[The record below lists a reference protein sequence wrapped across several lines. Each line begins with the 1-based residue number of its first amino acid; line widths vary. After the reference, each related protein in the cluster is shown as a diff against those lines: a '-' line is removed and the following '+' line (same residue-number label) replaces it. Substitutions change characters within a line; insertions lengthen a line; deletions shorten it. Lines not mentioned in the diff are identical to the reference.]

1 MIDWSQCEDV
11 ESVPDRCG
19 GQPVVKGTRLP
30 VQAILDNAEDC
41 SADEI
46 ATEIFPSVPVEIV
59 QRILAFAGVTPLD
72 YSDIPPLDD
81 EFFATAKR
89 AQPLLLCLD
98 FEASGSGPRGYPIE
112 VAIADVVTGAAREW
126 LIAPTPAWLETGVW
140 DAEAE
145 AVHGISLTEIIAY
158 GRGVGDVAAELT
170 AQTRGAQVLSDAP
183 TFDTKWLRDLYRAT
197 GAEPPFELLDFH
209 QIAWREA
216 VRRGRRRGRRPDMA
230 IVKAEAEAYALF
242 PNQHRAGPD
251 ARRNAEMLRQI
262 QRLLP

>member
-1 MIDWSQCEDV
+1 MIDWSQCPDV
-11 ESVPDRCG
+11 ERSADTLSGAWRI
-19 GQPVVKGTRLP
+19 KGHRIP

-41 SADEI
+41 SAEEI
-46 ATEIFPSVPVEIV
+46 ATEIFPSLSLDVVK
-59 QRILAFAGVTPLD
+59 RILAFAGVTALD

-81 EFFATAKR
+81 EFFASAKR
-89 AQPLLLCLD
+89 PQPLLLCLD

-140 DAEAE
+140 EAEAE
-145 AVHGISLTEIIAY
+145 AVHGISLAEIIAH

-183 TFDTKWLRDLYRAT
+183 SFDTKWLRDLYRAT

-216 VRRGRRRGRRPDMA
+216 VRRGRLRGRRPDMA

-262 QRLLP
+262 QTLLP